1 MKHKNVPRSD
11 EDKKK
16 LIKRLNIISGQIN
29 GVSKMISDDR
39 YCYDVLVQLSSI
51 VNSIRSLES
60 EVLKVHL
67 ETCVTDDIKEGN
79 TDVIDEV
86 MDLIDKIK

>member
-11 EDKKK
+11 EYKKK

-51 VNSIRSLES
+51 VNSIKSLES

>member
-1 MKHKNVPRSD
+1 MKHKSIPRSD

-29 GVSKMISDDR
+29 GVSKMINDDR
-39 YCYDVLVQLSSI
+39 YCYDVLIQLSSI
-51 VNSIRSLES
+51 VNSIKSLES

-67 ETCVTDDIKEGN
+67 ETCVAEDIKEGN
-79 TDVIDEV
+79 TSVIDEV
-86 MDLIDKIK
+86 VDLVDKIK